1 MSAPTVNETPE
12 MKLPSHSD
20 PRGSSRT
27 TPTIRPA
34 KIGSISGP
42 PYSGLFQTP
51 SRAAVETPTNSHLL
65 LIQRHNR
72 VDLRHHLG
80 DAFLHYFSPTPEIGT
95 FRDIINATNHTL
107 PLTSLRNAHVEN
119 AHSLLHHL
127 AILLRQF
134 RTILEEEFHRHLS
147 MRGDVDM
154 FDVDALQ
161 LKGTS
166 WEFHRNRTCAAA
178 PS

>member
-1 MSAPTVNETPE
+1 MAKIDLISREIPMSAPTVNETPE

-42 PYSGLFQTP
+42 PYSGLFQIP

-107 PLTSLRNAHVEN
+107 PPHFSPKRPRRKRPLPSSSPRDTSPPIPHNTGGGV
-119 AHSLLHHL
+119 SPPP
-127 AILLRQF
+127 
-134 RTILEEEFHRHLS
+134 
-147 MRGDVDM
+147 
-154 FDVDALQ
+154 VDA
-161 LKGTS
+161 
-166 WEFHRNRTCAAA
+166 WRR
-178 PS
+178 